1 MVKETF
7 AAQGMAM
14 LSLVGRLLFVVRR
27 FAISLSALLALVI
40 GWLSLAPLTALP
52 AAPGG
57 DKLAHITA
65 YGALAF
71 PISLREA
78 RQFMPF
84 LAVFI
89 AYGGVIELVQP
100 LVNRYGEWADFAVN
114 GLGCGLGFLAARLA
128 RHLFRKTLLA
138 GSGQ

>member
-7 AAQGMAM
+7 AAWGRAIWR
-14 LSLVGRLLFVVRR
+14 LAGRVLVLVRR
-27 FAISLSALLALVI
+27 FAVVLSVLLALVI

-57 DKLAHITA
+57 DKLAHLIA
-65 YGALAF
+65 YAALAF
-71 PISLREA
+71 PMSLRET

-89 AYGGVIELVQP
+89 AYGGAIELVQP
-100 LVNRYGEWADFAVN
+100 LVNRYGEWSDFAVN
-114 GLGCGLGFLAARLA
+114 GLGCVLGLLAARLA

-138 GSGQ
+138 GSG